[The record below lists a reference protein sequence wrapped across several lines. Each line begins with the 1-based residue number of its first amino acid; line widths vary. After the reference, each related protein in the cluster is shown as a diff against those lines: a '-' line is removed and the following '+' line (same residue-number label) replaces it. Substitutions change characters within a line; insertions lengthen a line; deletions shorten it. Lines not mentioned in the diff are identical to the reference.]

1 MAPAISDTTYEKVA
15 VSGMGAVSAWGWSL
29 DDLWRGLRDGRA
41 AISEPEQFDI
51 SGQRT
56 RLASEVPDLPPSSS
70 WVKRPAWR
78 RWSRT
83 DRFAVVAAAEA
94 WNAAGL
100 GPSSGPANAHGAA
113 SNRAEAEDRIVGVFF
128 GGSTAAM
135 WEAETF
141 FSRLTSREPGQQ
153 PRIASLASHP
163 LSSPGD
169 AVARYLDISGPVES
183 VSSACASGSL
193 AIGAA
198 LDALRNGW
206 VDVAIA
212 GGADS
217 LCRLTYAGFNALR
230 AVDAEPCSPFRQQRA
245 GLSLGEGAGVLVLER
260 ESDLQAR
267 GGEALG
273 WVLGAGA
280 SCDAH
285 HMTAPH
291 PQGVGAAR
299 AIRNALSDAGL
310 GVDSVDFVNAHG
322 TGTPLNDRAEWNAL
336 ESVFGDRAGRIP
348 VTSTKGLLGHFL
360 GSSGAVEAVATVLC
374 LHHGAIHVTP
384 GRGEIDEALGV
395 DLVVDEMRP
404 LTGEPVAV
412 STSFAFG
419 GSNGAV
425 IFTGRGE
432 A

>member
-1 MAPAISDTTYEKVA
+1 MARNMTDKINESVA
-15 VSGMGAVSAWGWSL
+15 VSGLGAVSAWGWGL
-29 DDLWRGLRDGRA
+29 DDLWRGLQSGRA
-41 AISEPEQFDI
+41 AIAEPESFDV

-56 RLASEVPDLPPSSS
+56 RLASEVPDLPDDSPWAQRS
-70 WVKRPAWR
+70 AWR

-83 DRFAVVAAAEA
+83 DRFAVVAAVDA
-94 WNAAGL
+94 WRAAGL
-100 GPSSGPANAHGAA
+100 GESAGPADE
-113 SNRAEAEDRIVGVFF
+113 RVVGVFF

-141 FSRLTSREPGQQ
+141 FSKLTDRGAAHQ
-153 PRIASLASHP
+153 PRIAALASHP

-169 AVARYLDISGPVES
+169 AVARYLDVSGPVES

-230 AVDAEPCSPFRQQRA
+230 AVDSEPCSPFRKDRA
-245 GLSLGEGAGVLVLER
+245 GLSLGEGAGALVLER
-260 ESDLQAR
+260 ERDLKAR
-267 GGEALG
+267 GGKAIG
-273 WVLGAGA
+273 RVLGAGA

-291 PQGVGAAR
+291 PQGDGAAR
-299 AIRNALSDAGL
+299 AIRNALRDAGL
-310 GVDSVDFVNAHG
+310 DTDSVQFVNAHG
-322 TGTPLNDRAEWNAL
+322 TGTPLNDSAEWKAL
-336 ESVFGDRAGRIP
+336 ESVFGERARRIP
-348 VTSTKGLLGHFL
+348 VTSTKGLLGHCL
-360 GSSGAVEAVATVLC
+360 GSSGAVEAVATFLC
-374 LHHGAIHVTP
+374 LQHGAVHVTP
-384 GRGEIDEALGV
+384 GRGEIDDALGV
-395 DLVVDEMRP
+395 DLVVGEMRDLP
-404 LTGEPVAV
+404 DGAVAV

-425 IFTGRGE
+425 VLTGGGG

>member
-1 MAPAISDTTYEKVA
+1 MAPAMSDTKYEKVA
-15 VSGMGAVSAWGWSL
+15 VSGLGAVSAWGWSV
-29 DDLWRGLRDGRA
+29 DDLWRGLKGGRA
-41 AISEPEQFDI
+41 AIGEPEQFDI
-51 SGQRT
+51 TGQRT
-56 RLASEVPDLPPSSS
+56 RLASEVPDCLSDSP
-70 WVKRPAWR
+70 WARMTAWR

-94 WNAAGL
+94 WNSAGL
-100 GPSSGPANAHGAA
+100 GQSAGDCGDA
-113 SNRAEAEDRIVGVFF
+113 SAPVVGVFF

-169 AVARYLDISGPVES
+169 AVARHLDVSGPVES
-183 VSSACASGSL
+183 VSSACASGAL
-193 AIGAA
+193 AIGSA
-198 LDALRNGW
+198 LDALRHGW

-230 AVDAEPCSPFRQQRA
+230 AVDAEPCSPFRKQRA

-267 GGEALG
+267 GGKALG

-299 AIRNALSDAGL
+299 AIRSALNDAGL
-310 GVDSVDFVNAHG
+310 GADSVDFVNAHG
-322 TGTPLNDRAEWNAL
+322 TGTPLNDSAEWKAL
-336 ESVFGDRAGRIP
+336 EAVFGERASRIP

-374 LHHGAIHVTP
+374 LHHGLIHVTP
-384 GRGEIDEALGV
+384 GRGEIDDALGV
-395 DLVVDEMRP
+395 DLVVDEMRA
-404 LTGEPVAV
+404 LSGEPVAV

-425 IFTGRGE
+425 VLTGRGQ